1 MSEPRSM
8 RPSRPPPSQKPADRT
23 LAADVPT
30 KLVETSPNPTGTV
43 EKAALSAAADS
54 VDERGEL
61 SSAHA
66 AMPRMG
72 VIQAARRYH
81 ARMLLR
87 LIAVLRDLARRC
99 REIVRGVRAG
109 VGSDCR
115 NRNT

>member
-8 RPSRPPPSQKPADRT
+8 RPSRPPPSQKPADGT

-43 EKAALSAAADS
+43 EKAAVSAAGDS

-66 AMPRMG
+66 MPRSG

-87 LIAVLRDLARRC
+87 LIALLRVSGRRVP
-99 REIVRGVRAG
+99 RTVRGVRAG
-109 VGSDCR
+109 VGSD
-115 NRNT
+115 